1 MEKISKKIASWTL
14 LLLLACLTGSCD
26 KKWPINGNLDGNWQ
40 LMTVE
45 TIADGS
51 KTDCHRMYIGIQL
64 HMVELKDLGGNG
76 YESFFG
82 EFSYDE
88 DKEIAI
94 MKNLKGKKS
103 TSDNGQPANPEALKP
118 YGLNSDQENIF
129 KVIKADGKHLV
140 LESDYARL
148 TMRSF

>member
-1 MEKISKKIASWTL
+1 MEKISKRVTMWGVMIFIL
-14 LLLLACLTGSCD
+14 CLTYGCD

-45 TIADGS
+45 TKSDGV

-64 HMVELKDLGGNG
+64 HMIELKDLGNNG

-82 EFSYDE
+82 EFNYNEDE
-88 DKEIAI
+88 DIVI
-94 MKNLKGKKS
+94 IKNLKGKNS
-103 TSDNGQPANPEALKP
+103 TSDNGQIADITDLNP
-118 YGLNSDQENIF
+118 YGINALETVF
-129 KVIKADGKHLV
+129 KVVKADGKSLI